1 MLNPIGIRM
10 DNSKAYQ
17 LTYKI
22 SDSGIGFRISSHLR
36 ATHTLEQ
43 IKQLLDSNKVKNNQL
58 LRVFVSSAYYTAQ
71 LMDTAEISKQFSIT
85 KRIKQNIKW
94 LGYTIGMAQL
104 PFTRLDN
111 EINRALY
118 LEYFKNDY
126 TKSQKIYRS
135 YVGHYLKAYKQ
146 DKKGAEDQFC
156 TEKGLKNSGN
166 RWTNTSSGLLSPM
179 ADAIALLTTSNVHSS
194 SYSLLQEL
202 AKLGHGIAILR
213 LNTREDQQAPD
224 IIMQLVDENEY
235 ALGKL
240 HHEFMNGER
249 WATEYF
255 CWHQDDSGK
264 FNITNKREA
273 HASASFMNAVEAYNR
288 LAFDQFYKQ
297 QSKPEIIER
306 LDIIRQIMELDLD
319 IKLPKEAFT
328 GGDGDKI
335 SAIPYQPDYTFEAI
349 LPQLEK
355 RAFEKISQALLLHSE
370 WKRAKMLLG
379 ECYKLALGTE
389 QSVIKAF
396 GQFLAVSEMDYHNSK
411 PINSVDSCYF
421 DNSKEVVASLKPFI
435 HAIHKPHLLPQV
447 KVDKQDV
454 GSGIELYPQ
463 PSTVFISDQPW
474 LIKHFMP
481 VAKIDLGLLKKEWH
495 GITLP
500 ICLAYEP
507 DEIAIYTIGEKTSA
521 HHNDYLGNGWY
532 SFKLNTDNQYEF
544 LGKESY
550 FYFTNHE
557 DTDRIIEHRHDI
569 QLRQQLYC
577 EQNELFKTR
586 YRNQQDTFEPVED
599 YIELGG
605 EPPYLFTIVPPSFY
619 CSVDK
624 IMITI
629 EDKPMYHITT
639 INKEVFSKY
648 YQVGNISIFFEPDSR
663 TVLYSC
669 KHINVI

>member
-1 MLNPIGIRM
+1 MNN
-10 DNSKAYQ
+10 DKEYQ
-17 LTYKI
+17 ESYKT

-135 YVGHYLKAYKQ
+135 YIGHYLRAYKQ
-146 DKKGAEDQFC
+146 DTKSAEDQFC

-166 RWTNTSSGLLSPM
+166 RWTNTNSYLLSPI
-179 ADAIALLTTSNVHSS
+179 ADAIASLTTMHVQNP
-194 SYSLLQEL
+194 SYALLQEL

-213 LNTREDQQAPD
+213 LNTRKDKQAPD

-240 HHEFMNGER
+240 HHEFINDEN
-249 WATEYF
+249 WATERF
-255 CWHQDDSGK
+255 CWNQDSTGQVD
-264 FNITNKREA
+264 IINKQDA
-273 HASASFMNAVEAYNR
+273 HNPVSFMEAVEAYNP
-288 LAFDQFYKQ
+288 LAFDKFYKQ
-297 QSKPEIIER
+297 QNNPETIER
-306 LDIIRQIMELDLD
+306 LDLIKRIMSLNLD
-319 IKLPKEAFT
+319 IELPKKSFD
-328 GGDGDKI
+328 GGDGEKVDAK
-335 SAIPYQPDYTFEAI
+335 PYQSDYTFEPI
-349 LPQLEK
+349 LPILEK
-355 RAFEKISQALLLHSE
+355 RAFKKISQALLLHSE
-370 WKRAKMLLG
+370 WKRAKMLLA

-454 GSGIELYPQ
+454 GSDIELYPK
-463 PSTVFISDQPW
+463 PNTVFISDQPW

-532 SFKLNTDNQYEF
+532 SFKLNTYNQYEF

-557 DTDRIIEHRHDI
+557 DTDRIVEHRHDI

-639 INKEVFSKY
+639 INKEVFS
-648 YQVGNISIFFEPDSR
+648 SW
-663 TVLYSC
+663 
-669 KHINVI
+669 